1 MKITVLV
8 ENNTINPNCEPKHG
22 LSLYIQTINHCI
34 LFDFGPDGSTL
45 LKNADVLGADLSN
58 VDIAF
63 LSHGHMDHGGGMNT
77 FLKLN
82 TNSKIY
88 TCPDAFSAHT
98 IKAFGKDYPVGV
110 DIALKKSPQILLTKS
125 VQVIDKELQVFSSPC
140 GNILKP
146 MFNSTL
152 YAKKNGLMVE
162 DDFSHEQSLIITE
175 GETTVLVGGCAHGGI
190 LNLLNKAEEL
200 IGRSVDFVISGFHLY
215 DPPTK
220 NTEPESRIDELAGEL
235 SKHST
240 RYFTCHCTGETA
252 FNRLHSLLGEQINTL
267 STGNVIEL

>member
-1 MKITVLV
+1 
-8 ENNTINPNCEPKHG
+8 
-22 LSLYIQTINHCI
+22 
-34 LFDFGPDGSTL
+34 
-45 LKNADVLGADLSN
+45 
-58 VDIAF
+58 
-63 LSHGHMDHGGGMNT
+63 MDHGGGMNT

-88 TCPDAFSAHT
+88 TRPDAFSAHT

-110 DIALKKSPQILLTKS
+110 DLALKKSPQILLTKS

-152 YAKKNGLMVE
+152 YAEKNGLMVE

-200 IGRSVDFVISGFHLY
+200 IGRSVDFVVSGFHLY

-220 NTEPESRIDELAGEL
+220 NTEPESRIDELAAEL
-235 SKHST
+235 SK
-240 RYFTCHCTGETA
+240 Y
-252 FNRLHSLLGEQINTL
+252 
-267 STGNVIEL
+267 STGQSILGVNSKSKVKFVEDEFETIVSLVTTMDADTENMFISVESDLEKALMGKKLEMQWKLMPKVKNIKQRY